1 MPDHS
6 FVTYLIDQLA
16 PWGAVRARA
25 MFGGWGLYH
34 HERMFALVADDQ
46 LYIKVDDLNRAAF
59 EQAGSVAFVPFP
71 DKPLTMNYYSL
82 PENAL
87 DDPEALAHW
96 AELGHQAAQR
106 AAKKAPKRRS
116 PRTG

>member
-1 MPDHS
+1 MPSSS
-6 FVTYLIDQLA
+6 FVACIIDQLA

-34 HERMFALVADDQ
+34 RERMFALVADDQ
-46 LYIKVDDLNRAAF
+46 LYIKVDDHTRALFA
-59 EQAGSVAFVPFP
+59 QAGSVAFVPFP

-87 DDPEALAHW
+87 DDPEALAYW
-96 AELGHQAAQR
+96 AGLGSQAAQR
-106 AAKKAPKRRS
+106 APAPRRKRRA
-116 PRTG
+116 P